1 MGIVSLN
8 VRETLTVWTFYS
20 IRCKK
25 HDNCGWHT
33 GVPYKILL
41 FVSFCSFFSYHHIK
55 SGLTLF
61 RIIIYYIYHNHE
73 NPWVVYRTMIRNNI
87 VFENWKLEDY
97 LIYFFK
103 CKYYY
108 FLFFLQSC
116 TNPHPSIY
124 LSTTLYVESAKYLF
138 FTVSLQF
145 KKKCV
150 LFKEPQHTTSTSR
163 AYAQLY
169 KLWRLQ
175 FSSNTNSDIRVSPLG
190 WNRIY
195 QSLGCRSIT

>member
-1 MGIVSLN
+1 MGTVSLN
-8 VRETLTVWTFYS
+8 VRETLTIWTFYY

-25 HDNCGWHT
+25 HDNCGWHAR
-33 GVPYKILL
+33 VAYKILL
-41 FVSFCSFFSYHHIK
+41 FVSFCSFFSYHHIR

-61 RIIIYYIYHNHE
+61 RIVIYYIYHKHQNT
-73 NPWVVYRTMIRNNI
+73 WVVYRTMIRKTSRLPNI
-87 VFENWKLEDY
+87 FSSANIIIY
-97 LIYFFK
+97 L
-103 CKYYY
+103 
-108 FLFFLQSC
+108 FLQSC

-138 FTVSLQF
+138 CTVSLQF